1 MAPSVGMATLAEVA
15 SSDEAADVAAGVKA
29 AAEHAFH
36 LRTGDTVMLLL
47 TLTVVFRLI
56 KHHWFRAVPTSIF
69 MSIAAVASTSVLL
82 AVTYVR
88 PPTPGVGVSAALDGL
103 KNFLMDFPDLLLN
116 YMLGFLLFAAAIE
129 VDLRALSRIRTTVF
143 ALSVFRYVLFRAGG
157 CGCWGITLPVLW
169 QRVSGVWAGDGGM
182 RCAFFGVA
190 DIAGVIA

>member
-1 MAPSVGMATLAEVA
+1 MVPSAGMETLAEVA
-15 SSDEAADVAAGVKA
+15 SSDATADVAAGVKDA
-29 AAEHAFH
+29 AKHSFH

-56 KHHWFRAVPTSIF
+56 KHHWFRGVPTSIF

-82 AVTYVR
+82 ALTYVR
-88 PPTPGVGVSAALDGL
+88 PPTLGVGVSAALDGL

-143 ALSVFRYVLFRAGG
+143 ALSVFRYVWFRVWG
-157 CGCWGITLPVLW
+157 CGCYGVALPVLW
-169 QRVSGVWAGDGGM
+169 LRVSGAHARDGAM
-182 RCAFFGVA
+182 QCA
-190 DIAGVIA
+190 